1 MGQAIEI
8 VLGGLLVGSIYA
20 LVAIGFTLIYRVAGV
35 LNLAQGAFVALGA
48 LVFYALEVG
57 AGWPLP
63 LAIAGAVVLLAATGA
78 LVEWLI
84 VHRALGRLSTAGI
97 LILTAGLLTLF
108 EGAALL
114 IWGSQ
119 PYAVPSFF
127 GEAPFVVAGIHLP
140 TQAAAIVPVTVL
152 VVGALAYILART
164 TVGKALRACGE
175 NPLAAALMGIDVP
188 RLTLV
193 SYALAAG
200 LGALGGAVVGP
211 LVSLQFD
218 TGRFFTNA
226 GFIAV
231 ALGGMGS
238 FFGAVVGGI
247 ALGLVEQLAAG
258 YISSLFAPTISFVLL
273 LIVLVWRPRG
283 MLGARARRI
292 DVPDAFERSVPVIR
306 FAGRRGLGT
315 VALLAAAVAV
325 APIALRGSGLTAA
338 LVIAG
343 VFVVA
348 VLGLDLLM
356 GYAGQVSL
364 GHAAFMAIG
373 GYATA
378 ILVIR
383 THLEPLLATAVGL
396 AITLVVALVVSA
408 ITARLRG
415 VYMALAT
422 LAIGL
427 LVDSLLIGLPDLTGG
442 PSGLTGI
449 PPFSV
454 LGVAIDSNLG
464 NYYLVWGVVGVVAFI
479 LANLTRSDF
488 GRALQAIRAD
498 PIAAASLGI
507 PVARYKT
514 LAFLLSAACAS
525 LAGSLYAFDFRYLAP
540 ELVSTPRSLEM
551 VTMLVLGGQGT
562 LVGPVLGAV
571 LITVLPSVVQP
582 LAAYKTLVEGAVLVT
597 VLLYLPGGLAGLV
610 ATLTRLRPPALRRRP
625 AVRS

>member
-8 VLGGLLVGSIYA
+8 VLGGLLVGAIYA
-20 LVAIGFTLIYRVAGV
+20 LIAIGFTLVYRVAGV
-35 LNLAQGAFVALGA
+35 LNLAQGAFVVMGA
-48 LVFYALEVG
+48 LVFYTLEVG

-63 LAIAGAVVLLAATGA
+63 LAIAAAVVLLAAVGA
-78 LVEWLI
+78 AVEWL
-84 VHRALGRLSTAGI
+84 VLHRALGRLSTAGI
-97 LILTAGLLTLF
+97 LILTVGLLTVF
-108 EGAALL
+108 EGATLL

-127 GEAPFVVAGIHLP
+127 GEAPFIIAGVRVP
-140 TQAAAIVPVTVL
+140 TQAAAILPTTAL
-152 VVGALAYILART
+152 VVGALAYTLART

-188 RLTLV
+188 RLTLL
-193 SYALAAG
+193 SYAVAAA

-273 LIVLVWRPRG
+273 LTVLLWRPRG

-306 FAGRRGLGT
+306 FAGRRGLLI
-315 VALLAAAVAV
+315 VATLGLAILI
-325 APIALRGSGLTAA
+325 APLALRGTGIVAA

-343 VFVVA
+343 VFVIA

-364 GHAAFMAIG
+364 GHAAFMGIG
-373 GYATA
+373 GYTSA

-383 THLEPLLATAVGL
+383 SHAEPVVAVLAGL
-396 AITLVVALVVSA
+396 AVTLAVALLVSA
-408 ITARLRG
+408 VTARLRG

-422 LAIGL
+422 LAVGL

-454 LGVAIDSNLG
+454 AGIAIDSSIG
-464 NYYLVWGVVGVVAFI
+464 NYYLVWGAAGAVAFV
-479 LANLTRSDF
+479 LASLARSDF

-498 PIAAASLGI
+498 PIAAAALGI

-514 LAFLLSAACAS
+514 AAFLLSAACAS

-562 LVGPVLGAV
+562 LVGPLLGAV
-571 LITVLPSVVQP
+571 LITVLPSIVQP
-582 LAAYKTLVEGAVLVT
+582 LAAYKTLVEGAVLVA

-610 ATLTRLRPPALRRRP
+610 ATVTRLRRPTLRRRSE
-625 AVRS
+625 ARS

>member
-1 MGQAIEI
+1 MDQAVEI
-8 VLGGLLVGSIYA
+8 VFGGLLVGAIYA
-20 LVAIGFTLIYRVAGV
+20 LVAIGFTLVYRVAGV
-35 LNLAQGAFVALGA
+35 LNLAQGAFVVLGA

-63 LAIAGAVVLLAATGA
+63 LAIAGAVAILAAVGA
-78 LVEWLI
+78 VVEWLV

-97 LILTAGLLTLF
+97 LILTVGLLTFF
-108 EGAALL
+108 EGATLL

-127 GEAPFVVAGIHLP
+127 GETPFIVAGIRVP
-140 TQAAAIVPVTVL
+140 TQAAAIVPTTAL
-152 VVGALAYILART
+152 VVGALAYTLART

-188 RLTLV
+188 RLTLL
-193 SYALAAG
+193 SYAAAAG
-200 LGALGGAVVGP
+200 LGALGGAAVGP

-258 YISSLFAPTISFVLL
+258 YISSVFAPTISFVLL
-273 LIVLVWRPRG
+273 LTVLVWRPRG

-306 FAGRRGLGT
+306 FAGRRGLLI
-315 VALLAAAVAV
+315 VATMGLAILI
-325 APIALRGSGLTAA
+325 APLALRGTGLTAA

-343 VFVVA
+343 VFVIA

-364 GHAAFMAIG
+364 GHAAFMGIG
-373 GYATA
+373 GYTSA

-383 THLEPLLATAVGL
+383 VHAEPVVAIAAGL
-396 AITLVVALVVSA
+396 AVTLAVALVVSA
-408 ITARLRG
+408 VTARLRG

-422 LAIGL
+422 LAVGL

-454 LGVAIDSNLG
+454 AGVAIESNIG
-464 NYYLVWGVVGVVAFI
+464 DYYLVWGVVGAVAFV
-479 LANLTRSDF
+479 LANLARSDF

-514 LAFLLSAACAS
+514 AAFMLSAACAS

-571 LITVLPSVVQP
+571 LITVLPSIVQP
-582 LAAYKTLVEGAVLVT
+582 LASYKTLVEGAVLVG

-610 ATLTRLRPPALRRRP
+610 ATVTRLRPPASW
-625 AVRS
+625 RSPGARS